1 MNGKT
6 LGRTKPAPDRSV
18 VEETLRAAEELHADV
33 AAGRELLTGRE
44 RALQM
49 DIVSLR
55 RQLDVERAR
64 NAVLVMGGKGSAPI
78 GDTHERLAAVE
89 ERVLATGD
97 MTDAAKLKHLDELR
111 ADMAKHKATREAW
124 LKEVEGE
131 TAKRVE
137 ASDKLKS
144 QAGLIITP

>member
-1 MNGKT
+1 MGHTKT
-6 LGRTKPAPDRSV
+6 I
-18 VEETLRAAEELHADV
+18 
-33 AAGRELLTGRE
+33 GRENSAARIEQLNEQRDRQALSEALDESPLNGRE
-44 RALQM
+44 RALQLELL
-49 DIVSLR
+49 SAK
-55 RQLDVERAR
+55 RQLDIERAR
-64 NAVLVMGGKGSAPI
+64 NSVLVMGGKGSAPI

-97 MTDAAKLKHLDELR
+97 MNDAAKLKHLDELR

-124 LKEVEGE
+124 LAEVEGE

-137 ASDKLKS
+137 ASDQLKA

>member
-1 MNGKT
+1 MKT
-6 LGRTKPAPDRSV
+6 TQK
-18 VEETLRAAEELHADV
+18 TI
-33 AAGRELLTGRE
+33 GRETSAERIEQLNEQRDRQALSEALDELPFNGRE
-44 RALQM
+44 RGMHMELVQ
-49 DIVSLR
+49 LR

-64 NAVLVMGGKGSAPI
+64 NAVLVMGGKGSTPI

-89 ERVLATGD
+89 ERVLATAD
-97 MTDAAKLKHLDELR
+97 MTEAGKLKAIDELR

-124 LKEVEGE
+124 LAEVEGE

-144 QAGLIITP
+144 QAGLIIAP